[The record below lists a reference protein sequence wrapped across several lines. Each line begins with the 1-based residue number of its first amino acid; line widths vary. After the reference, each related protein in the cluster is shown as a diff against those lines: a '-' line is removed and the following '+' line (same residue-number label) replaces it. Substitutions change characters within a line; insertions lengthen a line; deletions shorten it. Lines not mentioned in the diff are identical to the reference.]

1 MKNSKGAKIFAK
13 IIKDRKEVSNHIK
26 SGGKLSTL
34 EGKFEFKTFSS
45 LTNNLVK

>member
-13 IIKDRKEVSNHIK
+13 IIKDRKKISNHIK

-34 EGKFEFKTFSS
+34 AGKFEFKTFP
-45 LTNNLVK
+45 LFTNTLVK